1 MKALLTLV
9 LCTLSLGIRASELP
23 KDTINCYVIDNVAIS
38 KFDGTQ
44 LEGKTINK
52 YIIAYKDMGKS
63 VLKTHVI
70 LTKEFKTDGPRP
82 YADAYTNQ
90 VISLS
95 ATSKMADADVI
106 GLSDCKNFPNARIL
120 LDGKEIKADELWRMK
135 PDDIA
140 NITVLKPG
148 SKAARAIAN
157 VRNMGDKGK
166 TGIIIISTMAK
177 AKTGQ
182 IVFINGQKTS
192 EDEMKK
198 LKPEDISSVT
208 IIKNDGVNEVRIVTK

>member
-148 SKAARAIAN
+148 SKAARATAN

-192 EDEMKK
+192 EDEMKN
-198 LKPEDISSVT
+198 LIPEDISSVT
-208 IIKNDGVNEVRIVTK
+208 IIKNDGVNEGRIVTK

>member
-44 LEGKTINK
+44 LEGKTIDK
-52 YIIAYKDMGKS
+52 YIIACKDQGKS

-70 LTKEFKTDGPRP
+70 LTKEFKTDGPHP
-82 YADAYTNQ
+82 YADAYKNH
-90 VISLS
+90 VVSLS
-95 ATSKMADADVI
+95 TTGKMADADVI

-148 SKAARAIAN
+148 SKAARAVAN